1 MHQKSL
7 KTLFHTPL
15 HYYSMHQGI
24 TMILIIIIIK
34 KDKYYQCLTSF
45 HRLNRAIQPGES
57 PYSVIKDSIVFS
69 DSSIDVNILNT
80 KRNVTLKLKVQTLK
94 KNSVR
99 FSINEANPIRERYQV
114 KDVLVQEPET
124 VR

>member
-1 MHQKSL
+1 
-7 KTLFHTPL
+7 
-15 HYYSMHQGI
+15 MHQGKM
-24 TMILIIIIIK
+24 MILIIIIIK
-34 KDKYYQCLTSF
+34 KDKYYQCFTSF

>member
-1 MHQKSL
+1 
-7 KTLFHTPL
+7 
-15 HYYSMHQGI
+15 
-24 TMILIIIIIK
+24 MIIVIIAVK
-34 KDKYYQCLTSF
+34 KYKYYKCFTSF

-57 PYSVIKDSIVFS
+57 PYSVVKDSIVFS
-69 DSSIDVNILNT
+69 DSSIDVNILNK
-80 KRNVTLKLKVQTLK
+80 KRNVSLKLKVQTLK

-124 VR
+124 VRYVH